1 MAIEIPGIDVKSG
14 LDLCDGNTNIYINS
28 LRIFASK
35 IPEDLEKMKGVSR
48 ETLGDYSVT
57 AHSVKSMSV
66 YIGAEE
72 SRQTAKQLEAMA
84 DAGDY
89 DGILAQN
96 EKFIKYVQGLVDSVR
111 NWLIENNH
119 SLA

>member
-14 LDLCDGNTNIYINS
+14 LDLCDGDTKIYVNS
-28 LRIFASK
+28 LRIFANS
-35 IPEDLEKMKGVSR
+35 IPADLEKMKSVTS

-89 DGILAQN
+89 DGIIARN
-96 EKFIKYVQGLVDSVR
+96 EKFIKYAESIVASVR
-111 NWLIENNH
+111 KWLIDNDQ
-119 SLA
+119 L